1 MFCVVVEGDDPAP
14 VFCALVLFRSQW
26 GKEKESITSDKI
38 FAVVDT
44 DRESDPL
51 SCSFSGKSRFQTGIL
66 AGVPDPRP
74 RPFQKNEKTLR

>member
-1 MFCVVVEGDDPAP
+1 VFCVVVEGDDPAP

-51 SCSFSGKSRFQTGIL
+51 SCSFLKIP
-66 AGVPDPRP
+66 VPNRDPGRSSKCP
-74 RPFQKNEKTLR
+74 A